1 MMIWKKKKNLKI
13 LAVHQRF
20 QFIYKTM
27 LSCCKK
33 MKVKN
38 TESENPKVAKTKKE
52 EYCSHQNEQ
61 CAIIRNRDLSRSK
74 KLVDY

>member
-1 MMIWKKKKNLKI
+1 
-13 LAVHQRF
+13 
-20 QFIYKTM
+20 M